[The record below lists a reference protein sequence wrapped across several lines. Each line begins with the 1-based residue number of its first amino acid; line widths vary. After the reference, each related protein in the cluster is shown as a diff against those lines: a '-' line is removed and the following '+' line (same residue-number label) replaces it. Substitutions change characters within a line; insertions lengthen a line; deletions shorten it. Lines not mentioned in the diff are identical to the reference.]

1 MEGKNIVVLGADSDL
16 GIHITEEFANHGFK
30 PFLIVRSEETL
41 NPCMTA
47 LKEKDIDADYQIADF
62 TNRES
67 IESALSVAQ
76 QKTGSIDV
84 LVYNAVLFQGGLPSE
99 LTLEDCMRCLDI
111 RSNVSRAAE
120 QVVPCTN
127 GTILFIDGG
136 LTPDMMPGPIGLSLS
151 TAMTSFKFGAVALR
165 KKLEGTEVYTR
176 MVKINGGIGLDDYY
190 SPEKIAA
197 FVYRL
202 HEERRETETEIIYD
216 PAS

>member
-1 MEGKNIVVLGADSDL
+1 MERKNIVVFGADSDL
-16 GIHITEEFANHGFK
+16 GICITEEFANHGFY
-30 PFLIVRSEETL
+30 PFLIVRSDETL
-41 NPCMTA
+41 KPCMAA
-47 LKEKDIDADYQIADF
+47 LKEKDIDADYQVADF
-62 TNRES
+62 TNGES

-111 RSNVSRAAE
+111 RSIVSRAAE

-136 LTPDMMPGPIGLSLS
+136 LTTGMMSGPVGLSLS
-151 TAMTSFKFGAVALR
+151 TAMTSFKFGAIALR
-165 KKLEGTEVYTR
+165 KKMESAEVYIR
-176 MVKINGGIGLDDYY
+176 IIKINGGLGLDDYY

-202 HEERRETETEIIYD
+202 HEERQATETEIIY
-216 PAS
+216 